1 MNDTKK
7 RELELL
13 VSICEK
19 NKISP
24 KLAQN
29 LIQSAKRFSYENVS
43 QGMRLKEL
51 QELIEF
57 YSK

>member
-51 QELIEF
+51 QE
-57 YSK
+57 